1 MEVPGIGFV
10 LTALFVTIFT
20 EQWLTVRDHRPAL
33 LGLGITAVCLLIF
46 GKDVFLIPSMAL
58 IALSLLMLRGRCHG

>member
-1 MEVPGIGFV
+1 MELEGIGFV

-20 EQWLTVRDHRPAL
+20 EQWLSAKNHKLAL
-33 LGLGITAVCLLIF
+33 LGLGITAVCLLLF

-58 IALSLLMLRGRCHG
+58 IALALLMTRGKENG